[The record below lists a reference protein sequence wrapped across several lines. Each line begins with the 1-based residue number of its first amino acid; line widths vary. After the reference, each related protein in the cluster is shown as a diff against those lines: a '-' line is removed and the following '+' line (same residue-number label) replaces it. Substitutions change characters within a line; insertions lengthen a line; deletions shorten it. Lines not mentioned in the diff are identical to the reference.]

1 MDEIMDELKEE
12 KLYFDS
18 EEKFRKYQKKLKK
31 SEKKKQVV
39 TEEADEAAV

>member
-18 EEKFRKYQKKLKK
+18 DEKFRKHQKKLLKQKK
-31 SEKKKQVV
+31 VKKVV
-39 TEEADEAAV
+39 VE